1 MLEDV
6 CYCPNGSL
14 IAGFEK
20 TIKGPKIIFWE
31 KNGLRHGELNLDIQ
45 DYNLKNL

>member
-6 CYCPNGSL
+6 CYQPNGSL

-20 TIKGPKIIFWE
+20 SITFSKLIFWE
-31 KNGLRHGELNLDIQ
+31 KNGLRHGELNLDIEE
-45 DYNLKNL
+45 